1 MENITDSDYNHPERI
16 CKDFEITNLDLYQD
30 LHLTLFI
37 IGFFGAGHG
46 CWRGESDSKK
56 APFFKIRHT
65 CPKNETCLKK
75 IQNIYKSRDIP
86 LAFCW
91 HQHFL
96 TELCILCFIK
106 KYRHRLYFGTIPNYE
121 SLKIILISMVK
132 TLMMSEKMA
141 TLGYSKI

>member
-1 MENITDSDYNHPERI
+1 MDAGGGKVAVKKGPPSLKYATHAL
-16 CKDFEITNLDLYQD
+16 KMKL
-30 LHLTLFI
+30 
-37 IGFFGAGHG
+37 GAVI
-46 CWRGESDSKK
+46 S
-56 APFFKIRHT
+56 
-65 CPKNETCLKK
+65 CLKK

-96 TELCILCFIK
+96 TELCIFWFIK

-121 SLKIILISMVK
+121 SLKIVIISMVT
-132 TLMMSEKMA
+132 TLMMSAKMA